1 METVQIDQ
9 VIEKH
14 GSDKSASAAG
24 RQEAASALVGILQE
38 VQRQEGYLPRKTL
51 TRLSERLDIPLSRL
65 YALATFYR
73 SFSLTPTGRH
83 RVCVCMGTACHVRGG
98 QSIMD
103 RLERLL
109 GVRAGG
115 TTLDRR
121 FTLDTVRC
129 VGCCSLGPVV
139 RIDTETFGR
148 VKQDKLAKLLTRF

>member
-1 METVQIDQ
+1 MEMAQIDK
-9 VIEKH
+9 VVERY
-14 GSDKSASAAG
+14 GGD
-24 RQEAASALVGILQE
+24 RSALVGILQE
-38 VQRQEGYLPRKTL
+38 VQRQEGYLPRKAL
-51 TRLSERLDIPLSRL
+51 TRLSEKLDLPLSRL

-83 RVCVCMGTACHVRGG
+83 KVCVCLGTACHVRGG
-98 QSIMD
+98 QAILG

-121 FTLDTVRC
+121 FTLETVRC

-139 RIDTETFGR
+139 RVNDETYGR
-148 VKQDKLAKLLTRF
+148 VRQDKLAEILTEFE